1 MLHGEFPAYLGNP
14 AWSIDCCWYRKK
26 KHDNSGTS
34 NGKLHFRFGHLSGW
48 CFRVPGSVCW
58 WTGAWKDHTGNQGN
72 TKGESLVTSLGSC
85 LGHHIRR
92 CSCVKAHRTSHMKRF
107 GWGVVKVFD
116 LFLFLWVFITWQRLT
131 QPLYAWLLANLAW
144 YSAIDVPLW
153 IQTIWHPCIY
163 VHGGACHIYTCPVCP
178 PRRPGGLEDGLLDL
192 WCSQYL
198 AAWWGL
204 VEPLQRVHGNRT
216 GVNTSNHPPWPIDK
230 TRPEGCAVF
239 SGGTWW

>member
-1 MLHGEFPAYLGNP
+1 MEHRLLLIPE
-14 AWSIDCCWYRKK
+14 K

-107 GWGVVKVFD
+107 GWGVVNFFD
-116 LFLFLWVFITWQRLT
+116 PFLFLCVFYYMKRLT

-144 YSAIDVPLW
+144 YSAIDVLLW
-153 IQTIWHPCIY
+153 IQTIWHHCICGCRPNGPCLECSIRW
-163 VHGGACHIYTCPVCP
+163 PLVCQN
-178 PRRPGGLEDGLLDL
+178 DL
-192 WCSQYL
+192 WRKLKAEFAKVNYFL
-198 AAWWGL
+198 AKVW
-204 VEPLQRVHGNRT
+204 R
-216 GVNTSNHPPWPIDK
+216 K
-230 TRPEGCAVF
+230 
-239 SGGTWW
+239 

>member
-1 MLHGEFPAYLGNP
+1 MEHRLLLIPE
-14 AWSIDCCWYRKK
+14 K

-107 GWGVVKVFD
+107 GWGVVNFFD
-116 LFLFLWVFITWQRLT
+116 PFLFLCVFYYMKRLT
-131 QPLYAWLLANLAW
+131 QPFYAWLLANLAW
-144 YSAIDVPLW
+144 YSAIDVLLW
-153 IQTIWHPCIY
+153 IQTIWHHCICTWRCLPY
-163 VHGGACHIYTCPVCP
+163 IHMSSMSAWPARRAGGRLAWSLVWPVSCCKKGFCWTLATCSW
-178 PRRPGGLEDGLLDL
+178 EWD
-192 WCSQYL
+192 
-198 AAWWGL
+198 WGKHL
-204 VEPLQRVHGNRT
+204 KPSTMTH
-216 GVNTSNHPPWPIDK
+216 W
-230 TRPEGCAVF
+230 
-239 SGGTWW
+239 